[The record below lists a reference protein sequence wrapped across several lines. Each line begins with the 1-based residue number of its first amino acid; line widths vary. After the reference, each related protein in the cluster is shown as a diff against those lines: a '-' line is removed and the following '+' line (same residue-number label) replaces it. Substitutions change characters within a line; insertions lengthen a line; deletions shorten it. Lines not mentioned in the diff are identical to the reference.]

1 MARRKQ
7 AEALNVFKLNK
18 GEQAVEQ
25 AQQSRVR
32 KVRSEVTR
40 ARELVNRY
48 RKVLG
53 NVGRRARR
61 ARVSQWFMRDEKK
74 RLGAII
80 LELRQGMKCATQA
93 SEELTSVIKVEA
105 AELRSKV
112 EMLEGEL
119 RELKLFERGRARVG
133 EGLTSEPK
141 QRRINR

>member
-1 MARRKQ
+1 M
-7 AEALNVFKLNK
+7 FKLNK

-48 RKVLG
+48 RKMLG

-61 ARVSQWFMRDEKK
+61 ARASQRFMRDEKK

-80 LELRQGMKCATQA
+80 LELRQDMKCATRA
-93 SEELTSVIKVEA
+93 SEELTSPIKVEA
-105 AELRSKV
+105 AEL
-112 EMLEGEL
+112 
-119 RELKLFERGRARVG
+119 
-133 EGLTSEPK
+133 
-141 QRRINR
+141 